1 MVGSLEIIKKKYR
14 KLTEDIVLLYNH
26 TYYIEK
32 R

>member
-1 MVGSLEIIKKKYR
+1 MVGSLEIIKKYR